1 MLFLV
6 FELDGERYALDA
18 REIVRVLPLQPVR
31 AFAGTPPYIA
41 GVIDHEGAPVP
52 VVDMAMLALGRPA
65 RALMSTR
72 LVLVNDKA
80 PAALDKTLG
89 TTAGTTAGTTVG
101 TTAAMAAA
109 SAEHGARP
117 RRIALL
123 LECATRTQTLAP
135 AAFADSGIATPEARW
150 LGPVAS
156 DAHGF
161 VQWVKV
167 EQLLDERVRALLFP
181 DPPTWREAAAPGES
195 MQSDSIPAGRTP

>member
-52 VVDMAMLALGRPA
+52 VIDMAMLALGRPA
-65 RALMSTR
+65 RMLMSTR
-72 LVLVNDKA
+72 LVLVDDNA
-80 PAALDKTLG
+80 PAASNVVSA
-89 TTAGTTAGTTVG
+89 AGESVP
-101 TTAAMAAA
+101 
-109 SAEHGARP
+109 P

-135 AAFADSGIATPEARW
+135 EAFAEAGIATPEARW
-150 LGPVAS
+150 LGPVAR

-167 EQLLDERVRALLFP
+167 GQLLDERVRALLFP
-181 DPPTWREAAAPGES
+181 DPPTWRDAASGNVSPTGRAP
-195 MQSDSIPAGRTP
+195 

>member
-31 AFAGTPPYIA
+31 AFAGTPPFIA

-52 VVDMAMLALGRPA
+52 VIDMAMLALGRPA

-72 LVLVNDKA
+72 LVLVNDGA
-80 PAALDKTLG
+80 PAAGATG
-89 TTAGTTAGTTVG
+89 PATASVPA
-101 TTAAMAAA
+101 
-109 SAEHGARP
+109 

-123 LECATRTQTLAP
+123 LECATRTQTLA
-135 AAFADSGIATPEARW
+135 AEAFAEGGIATPEARW
-150 LGPVAS
+150 LGPVAR

-167 EQLLDERVRALLFP
+167 EHLLDERVRARLFP
-181 DPPTWREAAAPGES
+181 DPPTWRAPGVPGDAAAT
-195 MQSDSIPAGRTP
+195 GRAP

>member
-41 GVIDHEGAPVP
+41 GVIDHDGAPVP
-52 VVDMAMLALGRPA
+52 VVDLAMLALGRPS

-72 LVLVNDKA
+72 LVLVNDR
-80 PAALDKTLG
+80 D
-89 TTAGTTAGTTVG
+89 
-101 TTAAMAAA
+101 
-109 SAEHGARP
+109 GAVDTSSVDTSP
-117 RRIALL
+117 RCLALL
-123 LECATRTQTLAP
+123 LESATRTQTIA
-135 AAFADSGIATPEARW
+135 AEAFAEGGIATPEARW

-167 EQLLDERVRALLFP
+167 DQLLDARVRALLFP
-181 DPPTWREAAAPGES
+181 DPPSWRGAATPGEF
-195 MQSDSIPAGRTP
+195 AR

>member
-41 GVIDHEGAPVP
+41 GVIDHDGAPVP
-52 VVDMAMLALGRPA
+52 VVDLAMLALGRPS

-72 LVLVNDKA
+72 LVLVNDRDGA
-80 PAALDKTLG
+80 I
-89 TTAGTTAGTTVG
+89 
-101 TTAAMAAA
+101 AA
-109 SAEHGARP
+109 SGVDRSSADTSGVDTSP
-117 RRIALL
+117 RCLALL
-123 LECATRTQTLAP
+123 LESATRTQTIA
-135 AAFADSGIATPEARW
+135 AEAFAEGGIATPEARW
-150 LGPVAS
+150 LGPVAG

-167 EQLLDERVRALLFP
+167 DQLLDARVRALLFP
-181 DPPTWREAAAPGES
+181 DPPSWRGAATPGEF
-195 MQSDSIPAGRTP
+195 AR

>member
-41 GVIDHEGAPVP
+41 GVIEHEGAPVP

-80 PAALDKTLG
+80 PAALA
-89 TTAGTTAGTTVG
+89 TTSDANRD
-101 TTAAMAAA
+101 AA
-109 SAEHGARP
+109 SASAFASAGDSAPP
-117 RRIALL
+117 RCIALL

-135 AAFADSGIATPEARW
+135 EAFAEGGIATPGARW

-181 DPPTWREAAAPGES
+181 DPPTWRDAATLDDLA
-195 MQSDSIPAGRTP
+195 SDSMPTGPTP

>member
-41 GVIDHEGAPVP
+41 GVIDHDGAPVP
-52 VVDMAMLALGRPA
+52 VVDLAMLALGRPS

-72 LVLVNDKA
+72 LVLVNDRDGA
-80 PAALDKTLG
+80 I
-89 TTAGTTAGTTVG
+89 
-101 TTAAMAAA
+101 AA
-109 SAEHGARP
+109 SSADTSP
-117 RRIALL
+117 RCLALL
-123 LECATRTQTLAP
+123 LESATRTQTIA
-135 AAFADSGIATPEARW
+135 ADAFAEGGIATPEARW

-167 EQLLDERVRALLFP
+167 DQLLDARVRALLFP
-181 DPPTWREAAAPGES
+181 DPPSWRGAATSGEF
-195 MQSDSIPAGRTP
+195 AR

>member
-72 LVLVNDKA
+72 LVLVND
-80 PAALDKTLG
+80 G
-89 TTAGTTAGTTVG
+89 G
-101 TTAAMAAA
+101 AAA
-109 SAEHGARP
+109 STTVAGSAPGAATAMP
-117 RRIALL
+117 LRRIALL
-123 LECATRTQTLAP
+123 LECATRTQTLA
-135 AAFADSGIATPEARW
+135 AEAFAEGGIATPEARW

-181 DPPTWREAAAPGES
+181 DPPTWRTQSVPEVPGAGAATGRAP
-195 MQSDSIPAGRTP
+195 

>member
-52 VVDMAMLALGRPA
+52 VVDMARLALGRPA

-80 PAALDKTLG
+80 PG
-89 TTAGTTAGTTVG
+89 TVG
-101 TTAAMAAA
+101 TTSATA
-109 SAEHGARP
+109 SAGTSAMPAVPPAESAPP

-135 AAFADSGIATPEARW
+135 EAFAEAGIATPEARW

-156 DAHGF
+156 DAQGF

-181 DPPTWREAAAPGES
+181 DPPTWRDAAMSVDAAPT
-195 MQSDSIPAGRTP
+195 GRTP

>member
-52 VVDMAMLALGRPA
+52 VVDMAMLALGRTA

-80 PAALDKTLG
+80 PGAADTALG
-89 TTAGTTAGTTVG
+89 TP
-101 TTAAMAAA
+101 AAMAAEH
-109 SAEHGARP
+109 AERMRTAP
-117 RRIALL
+117 SRRIALL

-135 AAFADSGIATPEARW
+135 EAFADGGIATPEARW

-161 VQWVKV
+161 MQWVKV
-167 EQLLDERVRALLFP
+167 EQLLDERVRSLLFP
-181 DPPTWREAAAPGES
+181 DPPSWRDAAVAGDAPAVGH
-195 MQSDSIPAGRTP
+195 TP

>member
-41 GVIDHEGAPVP
+41 GVIDHDGAPVP
-52 VVDMAMLALGRPA
+52 VVDLARLALGRPS

-72 LVLVNDKA
+72 LVLVNDGA
-80 PAALDKTLG
+80 SGVDTSG
-89 TTAGTTAGTTVG
+89 G
-101 TTAAMAAA
+101 A
-109 SAEHGARP
+109 SADIDTPSRCL
-117 RRIALL
+117 ALL
-123 LECATRTQTLAP
+123 LESATRTQTLA
-135 AAFADSGIATPEARW
+135 ADAFAEGGIATPEARW
-150 LGPVAS
+150 LGPVAN

-167 EQLLDERVRALLFP
+167 DQLLDARVRALLFP
-181 DPPTWREAAAPGES
+181 DPPSWRRAATDGRAP
-195 MQSDSIPAGRTP
+195 

>member
-65 RALMSTR
+65 RMLMSTR
-72 LVLVNDKA
+72 LVLVDDKA
-80 PAALDKTLG
+80 PVASNTLSG
-89 TTAGTTAGTTVG
+89 AGD
-101 TTAAMAAA
+101 
-109 SAEHGARP
+109 GAPR

-123 LECATRTQTLAP
+123 LECATRTQTLSP
-135 AAFADSGIATPEARW
+135 EAFAEAGIATPEARW

-156 DAHGF
+156 DALGF

-181 DPPTWREAAAPGES
+181 DPPTWRDASSGNVS
-195 MQSDSIPAGRTP
+195 PAGRAP

>member
-41 GVIDHEGAPVP
+41 GVIDHEGAPAP

-72 LVLVNDKA
+72 LVIVDDKM
-80 PAALDKTLG
+80 PD
-89 TTAGTTAGTTVG
+89 
-101 TTAAMAAA
+101 AAA
-109 SAEHGARP
+109 AQSASAGDRAPP

-123 LECATRTQTLAP
+123 LECATRTRTLAP
-135 AAFADSGIATPEARW
+135 EAFAEAGIATPEARW
-150 LGPVAS
+150 LGPVAR

-167 EQLLDERVRALLFP
+167 EQLLDERVRARLFP
-181 DPPTWREAAAPGES
+181 DPPSWRDALASGDLMPTGH
-195 MQSDSIPAGRTP
+195 MP

>member
-41 GVIDHEGAPVP
+41 GVIDHDGAPVP
-52 VVDMAMLALGRPA
+52 VVDLAMLALGRPS

-72 LVLVNDKA
+72 LVLVNDGA
-80 PAALDKTLG
+80 SG
-89 TTAGTTAGTTVG
+89 G
-101 TTAAMAAA
+101 A
-109 SAEHGARP
+109 SADIDTPP
-117 RRIALL
+117 RCLALL
-123 LECATRTQTLAP
+123 LESATRTQTLA
-135 AAFADSGIATPEARW
+135 ADAFAEGGIATPEARW

-167 EQLLDERVRALLFP
+167 DQLLDARVRALLFP
-181 DPPTWREAAAPGES
+181 DPPSWRRAATDELAP
-195 MQSDSIPAGRTP
+195 

>member
-41 GVIDHEGAPVP
+41 GVIEHEGAPVP

-80 PAALDKTLG
+80 PAALA
-89 TTAGTTAGTTVG
+89 TTSGANRD
-101 TTAAMAAA
+101 AA
-109 SAEHGARP
+109 SASASSEDSAPP
-117 RRIALL
+117 RCIALL

-135 AAFADSGIATPEARW
+135 EAFAEGGIATPGARW

-181 DPPTWREAAAPGES
+181 DPPTWRDAGMPGDLAPGS
-195 MQSDSIPAGRTP
+195 MPTGHTP